1 MNEAIEQ
8 FRQQFQQP
16 ASRREF
22 DLNDPEL
29 LKKQEGVRMLQG
41 LTGEDLAQKDRLKKQ
56 QEQLRAW
63 TLQQQDELER
73 AKQQLQQ
80 ESKFTG

>member
-1 MNEAIEQ
+1 MNEAIVQ

-16 ASRREF
+16 ASRREY

-29 LKKQEGVRMLQG
+29 LKKQEGVRILSG
-41 LTGEDLAQKDRLKKQ
+41 LTGEDLAQKDRSRKQ

-63 TLQQQDELER
+63 TLQQQDQLER
-73 AKQQLQQ
+73 AKQQLHQ